1 MNSTP
6 LIRVTNLTKMY
17 QHNAALDNLSL
28 TIKRGKI
35 VGLIGKNGSGKPPFS
50 KFWPAYSLIGMG
62 A

>member
-28 TIKRGKI
+28 TIERGKI
-35 VGLIGKNGSGKPPFS
+35 VGLIGKMAQEKPPFS
-50 KFWPAYSLIGMG
+50 KFCPAYSLIGMG

>member
-35 VGLIGKNGSGKPPFS
+35 VGLIGKNGSERNHPSQNSGRPTR
-50 KFWPAYSLIGMG
+50 
-62 A
+62 